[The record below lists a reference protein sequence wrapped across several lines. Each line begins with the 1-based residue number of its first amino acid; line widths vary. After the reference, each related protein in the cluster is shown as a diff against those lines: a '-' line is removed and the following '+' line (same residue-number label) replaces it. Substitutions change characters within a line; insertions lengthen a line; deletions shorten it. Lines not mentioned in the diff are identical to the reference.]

1 MHVVYYNIESAELA
15 KKYLG
20 TRQFQGRDLKINYD
34 TKKQN
39 INNVMANLML
49 LN

>member
-1 MHVVYYNIESAELA
+1 MIYFNIESAELA

-34 TKKQN
+34 TKRQN
-39 INNVMANLML
+39 LSNVAASLSQ